1 MLNSFSQYID
11 FLPHFTLITE
21 FLVSRVY
28 LYKRAEKVEDKHRM
42 QNNNTKLYLIKE
54 IEFQSGCY
62 VKDLPTFYCVP

>member
-54 IEFQSGCY
+54 IEF
-62 VKDLPTFYCVP
+62 